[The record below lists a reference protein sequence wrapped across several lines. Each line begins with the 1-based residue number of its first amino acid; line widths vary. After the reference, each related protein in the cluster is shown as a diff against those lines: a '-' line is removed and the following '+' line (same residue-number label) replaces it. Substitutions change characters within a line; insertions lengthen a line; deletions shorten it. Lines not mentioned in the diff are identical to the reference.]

1 MEPMTSDDDLL
12 EGRDLKGIRCAVSG
26 PVGSLNMEP
35 MTSDDDLLE
44 GRDLKGTVGSLN
56 MNVHLT
62 CQNGLGDKLLDVI
75 GFYVLCKCL
84 NYKANVNLNY
94 QSAQYD
100 WGNNEYDPRLFIFD
114 DIRFTGQSCDYF
126 VHSQYP
132 SASLCPY
139 KVYKYLHNYTF
150 EQVSDLF
157 VKYSKQIIQPSEI
170 ITSKYPPGIEN
181 AHGIH
186 LRKSD
191 KMNNNG
197 DSRFVNSINE
207 FDIITNR
214 LLENVEEIISNEDD
228 PKFIV
233 VSEDNAWKIEIINRI
248 KAISMKLSKSVE
260 ILDIDYTNDN
270 GYQNLN
276 SVLDMFCLSKCKTIL
291 QGVKYSTFSIL
302 AALLGNNKLQN
313 YSHHLPNDNMCFIH
327 LWNSVLE
334 INHKY
339 NSDIEYITPVA
350 STVDNIYTDIPNL
363 YT

>member
-1 MEPMTSDDDLL
+1 
-12 EGRDLKGIRCAVSG
+12 
-26 PVGSLNMEP
+26 
-35 MTSDDDLLE
+35 
-44 GRDLKGTVGSLN
+44 
-56 MNVHLT
+56 
-62 CQNGLGDKLLDVI
+62 
-75 GFYVLCKCL
+75 
-84 NYKANVNLNY
+84 
-94 QSAQYD
+94 
-100 WGNNEYDPRLFIFD
+100 
-114 DIRFTGQSCDYF
+114 
-126 VHSQYP
+126 
-132 SASLCPY
+132 
-139 KVYKYLHNYTF
+139 
-150 EQVSDLF
+150 
-157 VKYSKQIIQPSEI
+157 
-170 ITSKYPPGIEN
+170 
-181 AHGIH
+181 
-186 LRKSD
+186 
-191 KMNNNG
+191 MNNNG

-248 KAISMKLSKSVE
+248 KAISMKLSKFVE

-270 GYQNLN
+270 VYQNLN

-313 YSHHLPNDNMCFIH
+313 YSHHLPNDKMCFIH